1 MIVFSQSVCVI
12 SGLRLRNVM
21 CKWAVTYIRD
31 VNVNYLGTCILATVL
46 VVRCPSAV
54 AGSNDVV
61 ICVVSKHKRVIR
73 AHCGKSCDWHTVNVR
88 VSARRQRRI
97 DWFAVEDNRHPSAGA
112 RRPESRRVVAISGL
126 PGPKTIRHFG
136 RLSALRAHTKLHTN

>member
-21 CKWAVTYIRD
+21 CEWAVTYIRD

-61 ICVVSKHKRVIR
+61 ICVVNKHKRVI
-73 AHCGKSCDWHTVNVR
+73 
-88 VSARRQRRI
+88 
-97 DWFAVEDNRHPSAGA
+97 
-112 RRPESRRVVAISGL
+112 
-126 PGPKTIRHFG
+126 
-136 RLSALRAHTKLHTN
+136 